1 MSPVKLYYFPRSGP
15 CRGALLAAKQVGVAF
30 DIQMVDLLKKEQFD
44 PEFIKINPQHTV
56 PTLVDGE
63 FTLWDGHA
71 IAMYLVNNYAKD
83 DSLYPRDPKRRAVVD
98 HRLLFDIG
106 VLYARIRDICFPVL
120 FRDETEVTADKIKS
134 LEEALGWVELFL
146 RDNLWVAGSN
156 LTIADTAFL
165 ASITSIA
172 VSDGA
177 ADKYWKHLTHQGYFQ
192 LSNVF
197 WRLLEALRF
206 LRSSQMISIVFRLM
220 LQYPLHGGGL
230 CYRGPMLSAHASEC

>member
-71 IAMYLVNNYAKD
+71 IAMYLVNKYAKD

-172 VSDGA
+172 AVGYKLNKFTRILDWLGRCEKEVKGWEENRYGA
-177 ADKYWKHLTHQGYFQ
+177 ALFGEAVA
-192 LSNVF
+192 S
-197 WRLLEALRF
+197 RLKPGQF
-206 LRSSQMISIVFRLM
+206 M
-220 LQYPLHGGGL
+220 
-230 CYRGPMLSAHASEC
+230 